1 MTNQYHIGCHIMPRL
16 DILRY
21 SSDDGYRRTTHELVS
36 KYGVLGFCIFDG
48 TKHLVKTVIT
58 ILQELRAKDSGRT
71 LLFSIDAEWGA
82 AMRISDGT
90 EYPHAFALA
99 KTGDTTLVEEV
110 AYAIGAELQ
119 ELGIH
124 WNFAPVADINS
135 NPKNPIINIRSFG
148 ESAEEVAKYATSF
161 HSGLRKAGILTSAKH
176 FPGHGD
182 TVVDSHQGL
191 PSIPRSYQEFARNE
205 LIPFEALVADSIPSI
220 MLGHLAAP
228 KLALEFGATTDES
241 LLPATISSAVVTK
254 LLRLRMGYDGVII
267 TDSLEMAGIRKLGL
281 SDAEIAV
288 KSIQA
293 GVDILLMPP
302 DPIGTFHAL
311 EESGIVLD
319 DNRIEKLFQLIGQ
332 PTNTTYNTNLP
343 LVAAKLAIQIS
354 GEVNTLGVDY
364 LIVHKNNEQDTK
376 KAEVIKSRLAA
387 ITEQPSDSTII
398 IILDRPRGQL
408 VDEKQS
414 EGIGSRVESIIAIY
428 KEKNLSPRGIILLG
442 NPYLEESFTQVKPGF
457 VIQAY
462 SDSLPSIHAV
472 LEIVIN

>member
-1 MTNQYHIGCHIMPRL
+1 
-16 DILRY
+16 
-21 SSDDGYRRTTHELVS
+21 
-36 KYGVLGFCIFDG
+36 
-48 TKHLVKTVIT
+48 
-58 ILQELRAKDSGRT
+58 
-71 LLFSIDAEWGA
+71 
-82 AMRISDGT
+82 MRIPDAT

-99 KTGDTTLVEEV
+99 KTNDTTLVEEV
-110 AYAIGAELQ
+110 GYAIGTELQ

-148 ESAEEVAKYATSF
+148 ETAEVVAKYSMSF
-161 HSGLRKAGILTSAKH
+161 HRGLRKAGILTSAKH

-182 TVVDSHQGL
+182 TTVDSHQGL
-191 PSIPRSYQEFARNE
+191 PSISRSYQEFARNE
-205 LIPFEALVADSIPSI
+205 LIPFEALIADDIPSI

-228 KLALEFGATTDES
+228 KLALELGANQDES
-241 LLPATISSAVVTK
+241 LLPTTISKAIVTK
-254 LLRLRMGYDGVII
+254 LLRERMGYDGVVI

-281 SDAEIAV
+281 SDSEIAV

-319 DNRIEKLFQLIGQ
+319 DSRIEKLFELIEQ
-332 PTNTTYNTNLP
+332 PTNTTYRTDLP

-354 GEVNTLGVDY
+354 GDVNTIGADY
-364 LIVHKNNEQDTK
+364 LVIHKDNEQDRK
-376 KAEVIKSRLAA
+376 KAEILSQRLRNIAD
-387 ITEQPSDSTII
+387 EPSDSTII

-414 EGIGSRVESIIAIY
+414 EGIGNRIESIIAIY
-428 KEKNLSPRGIILLG
+428 REKNLSPLGIILLG
-442 NPYLEESFTQVKPGF
+442 NPYLEESFALVKPGF

-462 SDSLPSIHAV
+462 SDSLPSIYAV
-472 LEIVIN
+472 LELL

>member
-21 SSDDGYRRTTHELVS
+21 SSVEEYRRTTHELVS
-36 KYGVLGFCIFDG
+36 KYGVLGFCIFGG
-48 TKHLVKTVIT
+48 TRHLVKSTIT
-58 ILQELRAKDSGRT
+58 ELQELRETDSGRT
-71 LLFSIDAEWGA
+71 LLFSIDAEWGS

-90 EYPHAFALA
+90 EYPHTFALA
-99 KTGDTTLVEEV
+99 MTNDSSLVKEV
-110 AYAIGAELQ
+110 GCAIGAELR
-119 ELGIH
+119 EIGIH

-148 ESAEEVAKYATSF
+148 EIAEEVAKYSVSF
-161 HSGLRKAGILTSAKH
+161 HRGLRKAGIITSAKH

-182 TVVDSHQGL
+182 TTVDSHQGL
-191 PSIPRSYQEFARNE
+191 PSINRTYEEFTHNE
-205 LIPFEALVADSIPSI
+205 LIPFEALMADSVPSI

-228 KLALEFGATTDES
+228 KLALEFGANQDES
-241 LLPATISSAVVTK
+241 LLPATISPAVATK
-254 LLRLRMGYDGVII
+254 LLREKIGYDGVII

-281 SDAEIAV
+281 SDSEIAI

-302 DPIGTFHAL
+302 DPIGAFHAL
-311 EESGIVLD
+311 EESGVVLD
-319 DNRIEKLFQLIGQ
+319 DSRIEKLFHLLGQ
-332 PTNTTYNTNLP
+332 HTEEAYRTNLP
-343 LVAAKLAIQIS
+343 HVAAKLAVHTS
-354 GEVNTLGVDY
+354 GKVNTIGADY
-364 LIVHKNNEQDTK
+364 LIVHKINEQDFK
-376 KAEVIKSRLAA
+376 KAEVIKSKLAA

-408 VDEKQS
+408 VDEKPG
-414 EGIGSRVESIIAIY
+414 EGIGSRIESIIANY

-442 NPYLEESFTQVKPGF
+442 NPYLEESFAQVKPGF

-472 LEIVIN
+472 LEQL